1 MSEAIKPH
9 GTIKATEGGSAHIPK
24 EIRESLESDSLPY
37 VMDAHTVVLFN
48 PNSSPEI
55 VLKSLQNL
63 IEDIKLRVVPKTELT
78 ENDKKVKK
86 NANGTD

>member
-1 MSEAIKPH
+1 MH
-9 GTIKATEGGSAHIPK
+9 GI
-24 EIRESLESDSLPY
+24 
-37 VMDAHTVVLFN
+37 LFN